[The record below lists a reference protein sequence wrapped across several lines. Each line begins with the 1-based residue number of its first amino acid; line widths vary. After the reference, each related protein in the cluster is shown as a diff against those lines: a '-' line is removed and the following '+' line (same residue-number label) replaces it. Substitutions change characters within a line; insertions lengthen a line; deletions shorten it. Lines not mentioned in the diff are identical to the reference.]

1 MENSNGFRLNTAQP
15 SFQATEHDEKKELQA
30 KIARANRKL
39 KLANKKTN
47 PSSSSKKL
55 SKKTYSGYNKGY
67 DQDNDV
73 FYTQDN
79 VKLSLLLRKMLTC
92 SDVGDL
98 GRILLP
104 KREVEENLPGLA
116 TKEGVDI
123 IIKEVFSN
131 IQWRMKYRF
140 WANQKGYIYLLD
152 QCADFV
158 KKNSMEAGDH
168 LELYHDEQKNLY
180 FTIQKKEKLGAQP
193 SSWRKDVSENYVSM
207 MLEASEEEDLSWRMF
222 IEEFKDKEQQWDS
235 LI

>member
-15 SFQATEHDEKKELQA
+15 SFQATEHDEKKELLA

-47 PSSSSKKL
+47 PSSSSKKP
-55 SKKTYSGYNKGY
+55 SKKIYSGYNKGY

-104 KREVEENLPGLA
+104 K
-116 TKEGVDI
+116 
-123 IIKEVFSN
+123 
-131 IQWRMKYRF
+131 
-140 WANQKGYIYLLD
+140 
-152 QCADFV
+152 
-158 KKNSMEAGDH
+158 
-168 LELYHDEQKNLY
+168 
-180 FTIQKKEKLGAQP
+180 KKEKLGAQP

-235 LI
+235 LT

>member
-1 MENSNGFRLNTAQP
+1 MENSNGFHLNTAQS
-15 SFQATEHDEKKELQA
+15 SFQATERDEKKELQA

-47 PSSSSKKL
+47 PSSSSKKP

-73 FYTQDN
+73 FYT
-79 VKLSLLLRKMLTC
+79 KIMC
-92 SDVGDL
+92 DVGDL

-116 TKEGVDI
+116 TKEGVYI
-123 IIKEVFSN
+123 IIREVFSN

-193 SSWRKDVSENYVSM
+193 SSWRKDIGENYVSM

-222 IEEFKDKEQQWDS
+222 IEEFKDKEQQWHS
-235 LI
+235 LT